1 MNIKSNDWKKI
12 SKTEIQAILKSVAL
26 KNDLLGSGEVSEILK
41 ITNEK
46 LDQTTLNYFTPDEAI
61 QKFGDESKSYV
72 KPNGLPYIM
81 DPIRKEVDYIKG
93 ILMIQL
99 RMHDDFLK
107 GMIPLDINY
116 LSQYVFYS
124 FIAHSLSKFG
134 WE

>member
-81 DPIRKEVDYIKG
+81 DPIRKKVDYIKG

-124 FIAHSLSKFG
+124 FRL
-134 WE
+134 

>member
-1 MNIKSNDWKKI
+1 LDGLVARKI
-12 SKTEIQAILKSVAL
+12 ID
-26 KNDLLGSGEVSEILK
+26 N
-41 ITNEK
+41 
-46 LDQTTLNYFTPDEAI
+46 LDQTTLNYFTGDEAI

-81 DPIRKEVDYIKG
+81 DPIRKELDYIRG
-93 ILMIQL
+93 IVRIQL

-107 GMIPLDINY
+107 GIIPFNINF

-124 FIAHSLSKFG
+124 FIAHSLSKLG

>member
-1 MNIKSNDWKKI
+1 M
-12 SKTEIQAILKSVAL
+12 
-26 KNDLLGSGEVSEILK
+26 LGSGEVSEILK

-81 DPIRKEVDYIKG
+81 DPIRKELDYIKG

-107 GMIPLDINY
+107 GMIPVEINY